1 MARIRKLTLPCISAL
16 TAQLKSLKDEP
27 WDAAPLK
34 DQGTAN
40 RDVGFERGWRH
51 FELNVARPI
60 GGHCPRSAAAREP
73 HRRPPCPA
81 DEC

>member
-27 WDAAPLK
+27 GQKGHRSLK

-40 RDVGFERGWRH
+40 RDVAILGLGRCPQW
-51 FELNVARPI
+51 VI
-60 GGHCPRSAAAREP
+60 SGHTDKSA
-73 HRRPPCPA
+73 PCPLYPQ
-81 DEC
+81 